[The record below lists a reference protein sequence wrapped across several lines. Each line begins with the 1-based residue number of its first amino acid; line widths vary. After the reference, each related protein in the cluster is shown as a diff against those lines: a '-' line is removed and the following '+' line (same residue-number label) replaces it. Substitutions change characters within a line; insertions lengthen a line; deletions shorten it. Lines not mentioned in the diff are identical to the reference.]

1 MKAATAT
8 AATIAAVLAFA
19 AGAAAQETKDT
30 ICAQGTYAPPCPKVI
45 WCPAKRCGIGIPRAD
60 GDLEVIYSSEPK
72 MNGKHKKPMS
82 AGQPL
87 SLQNLAGK
95 VIMFEWE
102 EGGQEAESG
111 ANLMI
116 KDILYVIMPPPNAG

>member
-1 MKAATAT
+1 M
-8 AATIAAVLAFA
+8 
-19 AGAAAQETKDT
+19 D
-30 ICAQGTYAPPCPKVI
+30 GT
-45 WCPAKRCGIGIPRAD
+45 
-60 GDLEVIYSSEPK
+60 
-72 MNGKHKKPMS
+72 HKKPMS

-102 EGGQEAESG
+102 EGSQEAEAG
-111 ANLMI
+111 ASLTI